1 MAISRCN
8 KCGALA
14 EHEREAVGSSAE
26 CARCGTL
33 TPIYDAV
40 YFVGKLLEQYFAQ
53 RAELQALR
61 NASADVAAPPAAS
74 PEPPNGATFDIH
86 NTDLLSS
93 ESQHRAIVDWFR
105 KKSIAASIDA
115 GAVDTSGY
123 FDEAA
128 VALGND
134 FGLLGEVLDR
144 IRYAQQKEFN
154 SALIYLDRKTPEDAR
169 ALESFA
175 RQLQRYSLI
184 ARWIGNKED
193 KTLRLILQ
201 NAPMVRRFFAGSWLE
216 WFALMTG
223 LRVCQDRKVDFS
235 CARNLTLAFPP
246 DEKRE
251 LDVFFLLNKTRPL
264 YIECKSGDYR
274 PELDKYVALRK
285 RLGIEARYFVVCVAN
300 LEADQAKALSAMYD
314 LTFTNTETLGPHLTT
329 LI

>member
-14 EHEREAVGSSAE
+14 EHERETVGSSIE
-26 CARCGTL
+26 CARCGTA

-40 YFVGKLLEQYFAQ
+40 YFVSKLLDQYFAQ

-61 NASADVAAPPAAS
+61 HAADTAAPAAS
-74 PEPPNGATFDIH
+74 PEPPNSPPFDIH
-86 NTDLLSS
+86 NTDHLSS

-105 KKSIAASIDA
+105 ARSIAASIDA

-134 FGLLGEVLDR
+134 FALLGEVVER

-154 SALIYLDRKTPEDAR
+154 SALLYLDRKTPEDAR

-184 ARWIGNKED
+184 ARWIKED
-193 KTLRLILQ
+193 KGLRLILQ

-223 LRVCQDRKVDFS
+223 LRVCQDRKLDFS

-285 RLGIEARYFVVCVAN
+285 RLGIEAKYFVVCVAN
-300 LEADQAKALSAMYD
+300 LPADQTKALSAMYD
-314 LTFTNTETLGPHLTT
+314 LSFTNTETLGPHLAT
-329 LI
+329 LV